1 MDRNQSLSDR
11 IFSQQIDAELH
22 DHIHSN
28 SKLKQQHEVLLSI
41 LLLEQQ
47 LHSTA
52 TKEHK
57 RKLVPVLCSVLR
69 DRLRKN
75 IRDHTFNI

>member
-1 MDRNQSLSDR
+1 MDRNQSLSYR
-11 IFSQQIDAELH
+11 ISSQQTDTELH

-57 RKLVPVLCSVLR
+57 R
-69 DRLRKN
+69 
-75 IRDHTFNI
+75 

>member
-11 IFSQQIDAELH
+11 IFSQQTDAELH
-22 DHIHSN
+22 RHIHSN
-28 SKLKQQHEVLLSI
+28 SALKQ
-41 LLLEQQ
+41 QQ

-57 RKLVPVLCSVLR
+57 RLV
-69 DRLRKN
+69 KE
-75 IRDHTFNI
+75 